1 MTQAQHAQAAAATSP
16 LARTRRKGNFQLFT
30 LALPGMLVIFCFCYL
45 PMTWLPLAF
54 KDFNVAK
61 GYLASP
67 WVGFRNFTFLFRS
80 DAWRIT
86 RNSLVNNLLFIVVSL
101 TLSTALALVLF
112 EMKARLVKIYQT
124 ILFFPY
130 FLSWVVAGY
139 AFYVLLS
146 PTGGALN
153 QALRALGFQGVDWYS
168 NPNYW
173 LGLLLAAY
181 LWKNLGYLTIIFY
194 TGLMGIDPE
203 LFDAAKI
210 DGASGWQVR
219 TRVSVPLLLPITL
232 SLALLSI
239 GRIFFSD
246 FGLFYF
252 IPRNVGAL
260 YPVTDV
266 IDTYVYRAL
275 RVTGDFG
282 MSAAAGL
289 YQSVLGVALALVS
302 NAAVKRIHKESAL
315 L

>member
-1 MTQAQHAQAAAATSP
+1 
-16 LARTRRKGNFQLFT
+16 
-30 LALPGMLVIFCFCYL
+30 
-45 PMTWLPLAF
+45 
-54 KDFNVAK
+54 
-61 GYLASP
+61 
-67 WVGFRNFTFLFRS
+67 
-80 DAWRIT
+80 
-86 RNSLVNNLLFIVVSL
+86 
-101 TLSTALALVLF
+101 
-112 EMKARLVKIYQT
+112 
-124 ILFFPY
+124 
-130 FLSWVVAGY
+130 
-139 AFYVLLS
+139 
-146 PTGGALN
+146 
-153 QALRALGFQGVDWYS
+153 
-168 NPNYW
+168 
-173 LGLLLAAY
+173 
-181 LWKNLGYLTIIFY
+181 
-194 TGLMGIDPE
+194 MGIDPE